1 MVLSGRRFRRSHF
14 RGVRSCAQLETAQ
27 THKAHYFETLQKTSS
42 CRLGL
47 QNRIGER
54 SPVMMT
60 DEDLEVRSCGELS
73 AGEEIEAWHRGR
85 LAHRGT
91 VASTLE
97 EIDLFWIIDAR
108 TGARRLLDLEQLSVR
123 RIPVVKPA
131 AAVAR
136 RPAAAV
142 GDLPPGAAAA
152 RKPAAAVAAAKRK
165 PAAAAKSK
173 PAANLRQIAF
183 IEAG

>member
-1 MVLSGRRFRRSHF
+1 
-14 RGVRSCAQLETAQ
+14 
-27 THKAHYFETLQKTSS
+27 
-42 CRLGL
+42 
-47 QNRIGER
+47 
-54 SPVMMT
+54 MMT
-60 DEDLEVRSCGELS
+60 DEDLEVRSCAELA

-123 RIPVVKPA
+123 RIPVMKPA
-131 AAVAR
+131 AAVGNLKPPAATRKSAAVRTQAAAR
-136 RPAAAV
+136 TPAAAV
-142 GDLPPGAAAA
+142 ENLKPAPAAKA
-152 RKPAAAVAAAKRK
+152 KPAA
-165 PAAAAKSK
+165 S
-173 PAANLRQIAF
+173 LRQVTF

>member
-1 MVLSGRRFRRSHF
+1 
-14 RGVRSCAQLETAQ
+14 
-27 THKAHYFETLQKTSS
+27 
-42 CRLGL
+42 
-47 QNRIGER
+47 
-54 SPVMMT
+54 MMT

-123 RIPVVKPA
+123 RIPMGKPAAAIARKPA
-131 AAVAR
+131 AAVGNLT
-136 RPAAAV
+136 PAAAAV
-142 GDLPPGAAAA
+142 EKQ
-152 RKPAAAVAAAKRK
+152 KPAAAVAAAKRK

>member
-1 MVLSGRRFRRSHF
+1 VVRFYAH
-14 RGVRSCAQLETAQ
+14 QETAQ
-27 THKAHYFETLQKTSS
+27 KHKALYFETLQKTLW
-42 CRLGL
+42 CRLGM
-47 QNRIGER
+47 QNPFGER

-60 DEDLEVRSCGELS
+60 EEDLEVRSCAELS

-123 RIPVVKPA
+123 RIPMG
-131 AAVAR
+131 

-142 GDLPPGAAAA
+142 GSP
-152 RKPAAAVAAAKRK
+152 KPAAAEKSAAAVGSLKPAAVAKRK
-165 PAAAAKSK
+165 PSAAAKPK
-173 PAANLRQIAF
+173 PAASLRQVAF
-183 IEAG
+183 IEAR

>member
-1 MVLSGRRFRRSHF
+1 
-14 RGVRSCAQLETAQ
+14 
-27 THKAHYFETLQKTSS
+27 
-42 CRLGL
+42 
-47 QNRIGER
+47 
-54 SPVMMT
+54 MMT
-60 DEDLEVRSCGELS
+60 DEDLEVRSCAELA

-123 RIPVVKPA
+123 RIPVIKPA
-131 AAVAR
+131 AAVGNLK
-136 RPAAAV
+136 PA
-142 GDLPPGAAAA
+142 PA
-152 RKPAAAVAAAKRK
+152 RKPAAARTPAAAVGNLKPAPAAKAK
-165 PAAAAKSK
+165 PAAS
-173 PAANLRQIAF
+173 LRQVTF

>member
-1 MVLSGRRFRRSHF
+1 
-14 RGVRSCAQLETAQ
+14 
-27 THKAHYFETLQKTSS
+27 
-42 CRLGL
+42 
-47 QNRIGER
+47 
-54 SPVMMT
+54 
-60 DEDLEVRSCGELS
+60 
-73 AGEEIEAWHRGR
+73 
-85 LAHRGT
+85 

>member
-1 MVLSGRRFRRSHF
+1 
-14 RGVRSCAQLETAQ
+14 
-27 THKAHYFETLQKTSS
+27 
-42 CRLGL
+42 
-47 QNRIGER
+47 
-54 SPVMMT
+54 MMT
-60 DEDLEVRSCGELS
+60 DEDLEVRSCAELA

-123 RIPVVKPA
+123 RIPVMKPA
-131 AAVAR
+131 AAVGNLK
-136 RPAAAV
+136 PAS
-142 GDLPPGAAAA
+142 A
-152 RKPAAAVAAAKRK
+152 RKPAAVRTPAAARTPAAVGSLKPPAAAK
-165 PAAAAKSK
+165 AKS
-173 PAANLRQIAF
+173 AASLRQVTF